1 MDDLRQMT
9 GARID
14 VPNSREPTSDGK
26 VEIRIKGTKSQVAQ
40 AKKLIEE
47 KRNVF
52 DQTVV
57 RTMDVDKKHHRALIG
72 PQGSI
77 LRDMVIKAGGSD
89 DRRELARTVQFPK
102 AESDGNTIKLEGHK
116 DVVEKI
122 MAAMEK
128 IIATRDNQ
136 ITETIDVPAEKHRS
150 LIGRGGDIKKDLE
163 SQFSVSL
170 DIPRQGQGTMIKV
183 TGLAANVEQAKARI
197 VELTHEPAGSTAT
210 VQIPRQLHHAIAD
223 NGQFFR
229 RMRNEHGV
237 TIDHAGEKPPAK
249 PTATNA
255 ARSNGTSALPLI
267 TDDPATETFS
277 WSTANAQVDVPGDI
291 SWVLRGPPEKMAR
304 AQEMLEVALQ
314 SASAATTYG
323 YLTLGDPGKYRFVI
337 GQGGKTVNAIR
348 KATGCKITVP
358 RDGNGESIIVEGGAD
373 GCERARE
380 MILAAVREGP
390 PAREY

>member
-1 MDDLRQMT
+1 
-9 GARID
+9 
-14 VPNSREPTSDGK
+14 
-26 VEIRIKGTKSQVAQ
+26 
-40 AKKLIEE
+40 
-47 KRNVF
+47 
-52 DQTVV
+52 
-57 RTMDVDKKHHRALIG
+57 
-72 PQGSI
+72 
-77 LRDMVIKAGGSD
+77 MVIKAGGSD

-102 AESDGNTIKLEGHK
+102 AESDGNTIKLEGQK
-116 DVVEKI
+116 EIVERI
-122 MAAMEK
+122 MAAMEE

-163 SQFSVSL
+163 SRFSVTL

-197 VELTHEPAGSTAT
+197 IELTHEPAGSTAT
-210 VQIPRQLHHAIAD
+210 VQIPRRLHHAIAD

-229 RMRNEHGV
+229 RLRNDHGV

-249 PTATNA
+249 PAATNQ
-255 ARSNGTSALPLI
+255 ARSNGTTALPLI
-267 TDDPATETFS
+267 TDDPTTAAENFS

-291 SWVLRGPPEKMAR
+291 SWVLRGAPEKMAR
-304 AQEMLEVALQ
+304 AQEVLEAALQ

-323 YLTLGDPGKYRFVI
+323 YLTLADARKYRFVI

-348 KATGCKITVP
+348 KETGCKITVP
-358 RDGNGESIIVEGGAD
+358 RDGNGESIIVEGSAD